1 LVDLAGS
8 ESVQKTG
15 CVGVQFDEAKMIN
28 KSLSAL
34 GNVIKAL
41 TESSSHIPYRDS
53 KLTRIL
59 EESLGGNSLT
69 VLIIT
74 CSMSSFNALETL
86 STLRFGSRAKKI
98 KNKPIANTE
107 RSSKKLM
114 QLLNESEERIKR
126 QVEVFGYIS
135 KRLIVLKDTEFKIIT
150 DEIHEIF
157 KMIKSNNV
165 QALYNLLKNGYTEE
179 LKETNEYKEEQSV
192 RIVTDDKLDKEKNYL
207 KQKLAQ
213 STEKLLKLSIELADS
228 KKAFETLKD
237 EKIDLESEMKAK
249 NNEIAELNDKLK
261 LLEVKSKVEANK
273 NLKALTQTELK
284 LENFS
289 FLYNQKN
296 KAIEQLCK
304 ALDRIL
310 FDEQLTSI
318 NSSTVML

>member
-1 LVDLAGS
+1 MVDLAGS